1 MTDLSKM
8 ADVRR
13 SFVLPI
19 ACACFSIGTHLFGL
33 AQEQIKSSGVH
44 FYALPPEIAVEGVRA
59 TRVESCKPKKADL
72 QEPCSP
78 PAEQYTMPAKMSMQ
92 TKVLKCLCAKTR
104 FGFRRYRARRCHP
117 RQ

>member
-33 AQEQIKSSGVH
+33 AQEQIQWG
-44 FYALPPEIAVEGVRA
+44 ALLCTPPEIAVEGVQA

-78 PAEQYTMPAKMSMQ
+78 PAEQYTMPAKMSMR

-104 FGFRRYRARRCHP
+104 FRFRRYRARRCRP